1 MNRLTG
7 QLGAKAGDKRLIGYA
22 VDYGTRITS
31 NFHSGQ
37 QNVLEIH
44 AANGALHI
52 KSSTRDTR
60 TYEIT
65 NVDPKAKTLIIQ
77 QDAQGADQLI
87 SPKPTE
93 RTSTAYRFEVPVAGN
108 AGQTLKVEQERV
120 NLEMF
125 AVSDATT
132 DSLVDV
138 VSGKKLSDAGR
149 AQLESLIALKRKLAA
164 AQAAY
169 DGTKTTIDELTQDQT
184 RLRQNIDSLNK
195 VSGQEDKVRQYSTR
209 LNDNEVKLA
218 QVRDSRNEL
227 KQNVNDLTSQV
238 NNAVATLRF

>member
-1 MNRLTG
+1 
-7 QLGAKAGDKRLIGYA
+7 
-22 VDYGTRITS
+22 
-31 NFHSGQ
+31 
-37 QNVLEIH
+37 
-44 AANGALHI
+44 
-52 KSSTRDTR
+52 
-60 TYEIT
+60 
-65 NVDPKAKTLIIQ
+65 
-77 QDAQGADQLI
+77 
-87 SPKPTE
+87 
-93 RTSTAYRFEVPVAGN
+93 
-108 AGQTLKVEQERV
+108 
-120 NLEMF
+120 MF